1 MSNKPEKTYWGNIK
15 KEGLDEVLKIAGA
28 VQKHEKYG
36 EQIKVKA
43 AQWDSGNIT
52 VQFWHKEENR
62 NIDVLVLRPQTDGSY
77 SVSSVDDNDNDSDDM
92 PF

>member
-15 KEGLDEVLKIAGA
+15 KEGLDQVLKIDGA
-28 VQKHEKYG
+28 VTKHEKYG

-52 VQFWHKEENR
+52 VQFWDMKSNK
-62 NIDVLVLRPQTDGSY
+62 NIDVLVLRPQTDGTY
-77 SVSSVDDNDNDSDDM
+77 GGNTVDSQSIYDEDT

>member
-1 MSNKPEKTYWGNIK
+1 MSNKPTNTFWGNIK
-15 KEGLDEVLKIAGA
+15 KKEIEEVLKIEGA
-28 VQKHEKYG
+28 VTVHEKFG

-52 VQFWHKEENR
+52 IQFWHKEANR
-62 NIDVLVLRPQTDGSY
+62 NIDVLVLRPQTDGTY
-77 SVSSVDDNDNDSDDM
+77 SVNSVDDDDDDM

>member
-1 MSNKPEKTYWGNIK
+1 MSNKPTKTFWGNIK
-15 KEGLDEVLKIAGA
+15 KKEIEEVLKIEGA
-28 VQKHEKYG
+28 VTVHEKYG

-52 VQFWHKEENR
+52 IQFWHKEENR
-62 NIDVLVLRPQTDGSY
+62 NIDVLVLRPQTNGTY
-77 SVSSVDDNDNDSDDM
+77 SVSSVDNDDDDDM

>member
-1 MSNKPEKTYWGNIK
+1 MSNKPTKTFWGNIK
-15 KEGLDEVLKIAGA
+15 KKEIEEVLKIEGA
-28 VQKHEKYG
+28 VTVHEKYG

-52 VQFWHKEENR
+52 IQFWHKEANR
-62 NIDVLVLRPQTDGSY
+62 NIDVLVLRPQTDGTY
-77 SVSSVDDNDNDSDDM
+77 SVNSVDDDDDDM

>member
-1 MSNKPEKTYWGNIK
+1 MSNKPTNTFWGNIK
-15 KEGLDEVLKIAGA
+15 KKEIEEVLKIEGA
-28 VQKHEKYG
+28 VTVHEKYG

-52 VQFWHKEENR
+52 IQFWHKEENR
-62 NIDVLVLRPQTDGSY
+62 NIDVLVLRPQTNGTY
-77 SVSSVDDNDNDSDDM
+77 SVSSVDNDDDDDM